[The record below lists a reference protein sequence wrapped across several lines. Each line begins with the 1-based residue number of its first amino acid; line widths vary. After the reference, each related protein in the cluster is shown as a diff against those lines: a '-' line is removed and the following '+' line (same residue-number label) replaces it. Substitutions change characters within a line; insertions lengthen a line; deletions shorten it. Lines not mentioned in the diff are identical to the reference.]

1 MDKNA
6 EHIVKVIDATAREAG
21 LDNEQKAVNHSL
33 RALKGMG
40 AIPDRVAEA
49 PWYAVAIDSSRH
61 WNTGQ
66 GAMPVAVRA
75 QVWQKMPP
83 PARDVLD
90 TSVNREVV
98 LCGDG
103 IGYWRVPLV
112 NGVGDIDV
120 PVNQY
125 APSGEGQLFV
135 LDAEEPQRQGSTP
148 SFTWS

>member
-21 LDNEQKAVNHSL
+21 EDNEQKAVNHSL

-40 AIPDRVAEA
+40 AIPERVQGA
-49 PWYAVAIDSSRH
+49 PWYAVSIDPSRH

-75 QVWQKMPP
+75 QALSGVPP
-83 PARDVLD
+83 RDNVD
-90 TSVNREVV
+90 TSVNREVI
-98 LCGDG
+98 LCGDQ

-112 NGVGDIDV
+112 NGVGDIEI

-125 APSGEGQLFV
+125 APSGEGVLYV
-135 LDAEEPQRQGSTP
+135 LDAQEPQRQGSTP

>member
-6 EHIVKVIDATAREAG
+6 EHIVKVIDATAREEG
-21 LDNEQKAVNHSL
+21 QDNEQKAVNHSL

-40 AIPDRVAEA
+40 AIPERIPGS
-49 PWYAVAIDSSRH
+49 PWYAVSIAPDRH
-61 WNTGQ
+61 WNVAQ
-66 GAMPVAVRA
+66 GDMPVAIRA
-75 QVWQKMPP
+75 EALSGMPP
-83 PARDVLD
+83 RDNVD

-103 IGYWRVPLV
+103 IGYWRVQLV
-112 NGVGDIDV
+112 AGKGDISI
-120 PVNQY
+120 PVNTY

-135 LDAEEPQRQGSTP
+135 LDADEPQRQGSSP